1 MIKIHQREDLEQLNH
16 LENKKKILARFVL
29 NGCPACE
36 NSQMEWDKFV
46 KRKADYTIAEI
57 EESFQRDFQDRMAKR
72 GAQFEV
78 SAYPTILMIHA
89 NRVKQVDMKTLT
101 RKRIKRKRKTRR

>member
-1 MIKIHQREDLEQLNH
+1 MIKIHRPEDLEQLNH

-36 NSQMEWDKFV
+36 HSQPEWDKFAS
-46 KRKADYTIAEI
+46 KKADYAIAEI

-72 GAQFEV
+72 GALFDV
-78 SAYPTILMIHA
+78 HAYPTILMIHA
-89 NRVKQVDMKTLT
+89 SRVKPIDLKTLT

>member
-1 MIKIHQREDLEQLNH
+1 MIKIHRPEDLEQLNH

-36 NSQMEWDKFV
+36 NSQPEWDLFS
-46 KRKADYTIAEI
+46 KRKSDYAIAEI

-72 GAQFEV
+72 GAQFDV
-78 SAYPTILMIHA
+78 HAYPTILMIHA
-89 NRVKQVDMKTLT
+89 SSVKPISLKTLT

>member
-1 MIKIHQREDLEQLNH
+1 MIKIHRPEDLEQLNH

-36 NSQMEWDKFV
+36 HSQPEWDRFST
-46 KRKADYTIAEI
+46 RKADYAIAEI
-57 EESFQRDFQDRMAKR
+57 EESFQKDFQDRMAKR
-72 GAQFEV
+72 GAYFNV
-78 SAYPTILMIHA
+78 HAYPTILMIHA
-89 NRVKQVDMKTLT
+89 NVAKPVDLKTLT

>member
-1 MIKIHQREDLEQLNH
+1 MIKIHQPEDLEKLNH

-36 NSQMEWDKFV
+36 YSQPEWDKFS
-46 KRKADYTIAEI
+46 KRKADYAIAEI
-57 EESFQRDFQDRMAKR
+57 EESFQKEFQDRMAKR

-78 SAYPTILMIHA
+78 NAYPTILMIHA
-89 NRVKQVDMKTLT
+89 SSAKPVDLKTLT

>member
-1 MIKIHQREDLEQLNH
+1 MIKIHRPEDLEQLNH

-36 NSQMEWDKFV
+36 HSQPAWDQFSKN
-46 KRKADYTIAEI
+46 KSDYAIAEI
-57 EESFQRDFQDRMAKR
+57 EESFQQDFQDRMAKR
-72 GAQFEV
+72 GALFDV
-78 SAYPTILMIHA
+78 HSYPTILMIHA
-89 NRVKQVDMKTLT
+89 SNVKPISLKTLT

>member
-1 MIKIHQREDLEQLNH
+1 MIKIHKTKDLEKLNH

-29 NGCPACE
+29 NGCPACQY
-36 NSQMEWDKFV
+36 SQSEWDKFS
-46 KRKADYTIAEI
+46 KQKADYAIAEI
-57 EESFQRDFQDRMAKR
+57 EESFQKEFQDRMAKR

-78 SAYPTILMIHA
+78 NAYPTILMIHA
-89 NRVKQVDMKTLT
+89 SSVKSVDLKTLT

>member
-1 MIKIHQREDLEQLNH
+1 MIKIHEPEDIEKLNH

-36 NSQMEWDKFV
+36 YSQPEWDKFS
-46 KRKADYTIAEI
+46 KRKADYAIAEI

-78 SAYPTILMIHA
+78 NAYPTILMIHA
-89 NRVKQVDMKTLT
+89 SKVKPVELNTLT

>member
-1 MIKIHQREDLEQLNH
+1 MIKIHRPEDLGQLNH

-36 NSQMEWDKFV
+36 HSQPEWDKFSS
-46 KRKADYTIAEI
+46 KKSDYAIAEI
-57 EESFQRDFQDRMAKR
+57 EESFQRDFQERMAKR
-72 GAQFEV
+72 GAFFEV
-78 SAYPTILMIHA
+78 HSYPTILMIHA
-89 NRVKQVDMKTLT
+89 NIVRPIEMKTLT

>member
-1 MIKIHQREDLEQLNH
+1 MIKIHRPEDLEQLNH

-36 NSQMEWDKFV
+36 HSQPEWDRFAN
-46 KRKADYTIAEI
+46 RKADYAIAEI
-57 EESFQRDFQDRMAKR
+57 EESFQQQFQERMAKR
-72 GAQFEV
+72 GAFFDV
-78 SAYPTILMIHA
+78 HAYPTILMIHA
-89 NRVKQVDMKTLT
+89 NVARPVELKTLT

>member
-1 MIKIHQREDLEQLNH
+1 MIKIHRPEDLEQLNH

-29 NGCPACE
+29 NGCHACQH
-36 NSQMEWDKFV
+36 SQPEWDKFAS
-46 KRKADYTIAEI
+46 KKTDYAIAEI

-72 GAQFEV
+72 GALFDV
-78 SAYPTILMIHA
+78 HAYPTILMIHA
-89 NRVKQVDMKTLT
+89 SSVRPIDLKTLT

>member
-1 MIKIHQREDLEQLNH
+1 MIKIHQPEDLEKLNH

-36 NSQMEWDKFV
+36 HSQPEWDQFS
-46 KRKADYTIAEI
+46 KRKSDYAIAEI
-57 EESFQRDFQDRMAKR
+57 EESFQRDFQERMAKR
-72 GAQFEV
+72 GANFDV
-78 SAYPTILMIHA
+78 HAYPTILMIHA
-89 NRVKQVDMKTLT
+89 SNVTPVKLKTLT